1 MQPKRAPNTERAAEC
16 QHLVEEIRDFLDE
29 LNTIEQKFIED
40 MNERLIKYGP
50 GTFISDDQYKWI
62 QEIYERVC

>member
-40 MNERLIKYGP
+40 MDERLTKYGQ

-62 QEIYERVC
+62 QDIYERVC